1 MPRKQ
6 TPPASQAPREPAF
19 AILYLQDALDRVH
32 THLLAATDA
41 DELMR
46 LSRALSVCT
55 TALFN
60 AHRIA
65 HLLSAGSGVLDEALK
80 ALGELEFDEDSEN
93 LYTDEHGLHGASRIC
108 LLVSQEV
115 RVHPRFRFAWQI
127 VANRS

>member
-1 MPRKQ
+1 MPRK
-6 TPPASQAPREPAF
+6 PPAPAPREPRSPEF
-19 AILYLQDALDRVH
+19 ALLYLEDALDRVH

-65 HLLSAGSGVLDEALK
+65 HLLSGGAGVMEEALK
-80 ALGELEFDEDSEN
+80 ALSELDFEED
-93 LYTDEHGLHGASRIC
+93 
-108 LLVSQEV
+108 
-115 RVHPRFRFAWQI
+115 
-127 VANRS
+127 